1 MRVRENYRRREEREA
16 TNERERG
23 KQKHR
28 RTKGERTNNE
38 INKHRQVEENT
49 IKRDKNDLTPP
60 VPQKPDFLSQ
70 ITNVQ
75 L

>member
-1 MRVRENYRRREEREA
+1 MREKLQKKRREREA

-23 KQKHR
+23 IQKHR
-28 RTKGERTNNE
+28 KTKGKRTNYE

-49 IKRDKNDLTPP
+49 KERDKNGLTPP
-60 VPQKPDFLSQ
+60 VPQKPDLLSQ
-70 ITNVQ
+70 ITKVQ